1 MKKDFGKRLLSLMLS
16 VLMVI
21 GIMPM
26 SVFAAKEN
34 AFVLVVEAGGKL
46 VVAPEYV
53 YYTEGQTVRQALI
66 ESGHDFYGIERDWIA
81 AIDGVTG
88 NYIRS
93 DEDGNFELDSPASEV
108 EFYRFS
114 ESEND
119 ERHPNE
125 GLKLLM
131 TAMAD
136 YALKSADVKAAAK
149 EEYDTAYA
157 SFVGI
162 DSASAAVL
170 ADNINA
176 AVKAYEDSQSGGA
189 FAVTF
194 TDGVNVHAGATI
206 TAENAYGK
214 IWSDEDGDGV
224 LSLPT
229 GEYYFVLE
237 KNGLRA
243 EGNISVS
250 GKMKIAAVLQE
261 ELWLDLD
268 AFRLSGSYEAQ
279 NIEDGQF
286 VDDEYALDE
295 WNGRSLTVAVN
306 DIFTGTVYSYVEYN
320 EKVLSELPTL
330 TAIYKAAQSGE
341 EREQNI
347 PFESYTSGVVG
358 VLKKGAE
365 GNIVVYRVSRTEED
379 GFTYSQD
386 YTVIFERVPTLKSI
400 SVKDQDGVDQVA
412 TVKFDGNINEY
423 TYKVVNDVTSVK
435 INAIPYYESYSV
447 AVNGT
452 EVTGEVTLEVSTE
465 KETKIEVAVTA
476 NGYTNTYV
484 ITILP
489 GEGKK
494 FNFITENQ
502 AVTLEVV
509 NGNGEVMPYK
519 KFREG
524 ASGNRYQYVLVPGE
538 TYSYVATENTY
549 YHVADEFKIEDVANS
564 TINVSVPTEDWLTAL
579 ALGMSDSAKS
589 KGNLPMESDFVKSNH
604 RYEVELV
611 DTEHLAYIWVT
622 GISGTKI
629 NAIYDQVSNIQLY
642 HGVNKKI
649 NLTSGYTKGAKLNR
663 FLMDE
668 NPIENTLTVRLSKEV
683 NGVTQYQDYFV
694 DFTRSLT
701 LKDISAKCDL
711 ATISLVQEDK
721 TVGFD
726 PNVKEYSVKV
736 SMAADILEI
745 STSRYTDKKAFG
757 EEDVG
762 YSVIVNGKEVE
773 ADGKAE
779 IELDGTIETQFVTV
793 IVENS
798 KAPEGTT
805 EYKINVLKS
814 PPVETEFIVSP
825 EKALLAVYEVMSGE
839 RVWPEENGKYQF
851 CEGYSYNYVLTEYD
865 YIGKA
870 GTLEV
875 TRNEN
880 EALVIRDGN
889 EEHLVAESENGGA
902 VTIEWSLE
910 KAEENIEIDETI
922 ESEWKN
928 FRGNDEN
935 NAITNA
941 PIPRFAEE
949 GTLYWANKLGKGID
963 SDAVGSPIIVEGD
976 IITYAGDKIYR
987 IDTVTGNVKATGNM
1001 DHKSAFSITPP
1012 TYAEGMV
1019 FVALSD
1025 GTVQAFNAKTLESLW
1040 LYKDPLGGQPNC
1052 PITVKNGY
1060 LYTGFW
1066 NSETGDANFICLTIT
1081 DEDPIKEKE
1090 SKNASWYHTALGG
1103 YYWAGAFVS
1112 NDYVMV
1118 GTDDGT
1124 NDCDSPTAKFLL
1136 FDAKTGYEYD
1146 CWNELN
1152 GDIRSTVSYDEE
1164 TDAFYFTSKGG
1175 TFYSVKVVPAENGW
1189 QFDSKWSIDL
1199 DNGSETA
1206 PPMSTCSPAVYNGRA
1221 YIGVSGISQF
1231 GAYSGHNITVID
1243 LDKKSIAYSV
1253 ETQGYPQT
1261 SGLLTTAYE
1270 EESGY
1275 VYVYYFDNYT
1285 PGKLRLLRDKKGQ
1298 TKADYLTTEKI
1309 DSGIHSVAY
1318 ALFTPTGDHA
1328 QYAICS
1334 PIVDEYGTIYFKNDS
1349 AYLMAFGSMI
1359 EKIEVTQN
1367 PDKMT
1372 YAEGEFFN
1380 PEGMV
1385 VIATYANGK
1394 TRDVTDYITFNED
1407 AFSET
1412 NKIVTIS
1419 FKHVLYHNEEDGTSM
1434 ISGVRTTTPVTTLE
1448 IEIGEGGD
1456 NGENPENPKD
1466 PEPPKEDVC
1475 YGDVDGN
1482 RKINVLDANL
1492 VRRCSAKLI
1501 SFTEEQLLAADVDG
1515 NGKVNVLDANLIR
1528 RYTAKLISVFPIEN
1542 N

>member
-1 MKKDFGKRLLSLMLS
+1 MKKDFGKRLISFLLS
-16 VLMVI
+16 VLMIV

-26 SVFAAKEN
+26 SVFAAQEN
-34 AFVLVVEAGGKL
+34 AFILVAEAGGKL
-46 VVAPEYV
+46 VIAPEYV
-53 YYTEGQTVRQALI
+53 YYIDGQTVREALMA
-66 ESGHDFYGIERDWIA
+66 SGHEFYGIERDWIA

-88 NYIRS
+88 NFKRS
-93 DEDGNFELDSPASEV
+93 DEDGGFELDSPASEV

-114 ESEND
+114 EEENS
-119 ERHPNE
+119 RPSE
-125 GLKLLM
+125 GLKQLM
-131 TAMAD
+131 TAMAE
-136 YALKSADVKAAAK
+136 YALKPADVKAAAR
-149 EEYDTAYA
+149 EEYDTAYS

-170 ADNINA
+170 ADNLNA
-176 AVKAYEDSQSGGA
+176 KVKAYEDSQSGGT
-189 FAVTF
+189 FSVTF
-194 TDGVNVHAGATI
+194 TDGANTHAGVYI
-206 TAENAYGK
+206 TAENIYGK
-214 IWSDEDGDGV
+214 IWTDEDANGV
-224 LSLPT
+224 LDLPA

-237 KNGLRA
+237 REGLRA

-250 GKMKIAAVLQE
+250 GAMEIIVVLQE
-261 ELWLDLD
+261 ELWLNLD

-279 NIEDGQF
+279 NDEDGQF
-286 VDDEYALDE
+286 ADDEFTLGE
-295 WNGRSLTVAVN
+295 WNGRNLTVAVN
-306 DIFTGTVYSYVEYN
+306 DIFTGTVYSYAEYN
-320 EKVLSELPTL
+320 EEVLKELPKL
-330 TAIYKAAQSGE
+330 TAIYKSAQSGE
-341 EREQNI
+341 EREQDI
-347 PFESYTSGVVG
+347 PFESFTSGAVG

-365 GNIVVYRVSRTEED
+365 GNTVIYRVSRTAEN
-379 GFTYSQD
+379 GFIYSQD
-386 YTVIFERVPTLKSI
+386 YTVVFERVPTLKSI

-423 TYKVVNDVTSVK
+423 TYKVVNDVTAVK
-435 INAIPYYESYSV
+435 INAVPYYESYSV
-447 AVNGT
+447 AVNGVET
-452 EVTGEVTLEVSTE
+452 TGEVTLDISTEEETVIEVS
-465 KETKIEVAVTA
+465 VSA
-476 NGYTNTYV
+476 NGYTNTYI

-509 NGNGEVMPYK
+509 NSNGEVMPYK

-524 ASGNRYQYVLVPGE
+524 TSGNRYQYVLVPGE

-549 YHVADEFKIEDVANS
+549 YHAADEFKIEDVANS
-564 TINVSVPTEDWLTAL
+564 TINVSVPTEDWLTEL
-579 ALGMSDSAKS
+579 SFGMGDSAKN
-589 KGNLPMESDFVKSNH
+589 KGNLPMKNAFDKTNH

-622 GISGTKI
+622 GNSGTKI
-629 NAIYDQVSNIQLY
+629 SAIYDQVSNIQLY

-649 NLTSGYTKGAKLNR
+649 SLTSGYTKGVKLNR

-683 NGVTQYQDYFV
+683 NGVTQYQDYII
-694 DFTRSLT
+694 DFTRTLT
-701 LKDISAKCDL
+701 LKDISAKCDG
-711 ATISLVQEDK
+711 ATVSLVQKDG

-726 PNVKEYSVKV
+726 SDVKEYSVKV

-745 STSRYTDKKAFG
+745 SASGYTDKKAFG
-757 EEDVG
+757 EENVG
-762 YSVIVNGKEVE
+762 YRIKVNGQEI
-773 ADGKAE
+773 AE
-779 IELDGTIETQFVTV
+779 GEIAQIELDGTIETQFVTV
-793 IVENS
+793 TVENDKS
-798 KAPEGTT
+798 KKGTS

-814 PPVETEFIVSP
+814 PPVETEFIVTP
-825 EKALLAVYEVMSGE
+825 EEALLAVYETMSGE
-839 RVWPEENGKYQF
+839 RVWPEKNGKFQF

-865 YIGKA
+865 YIGRA
-870 GTLEV
+870 GILEV

-880 EALVIRDGN
+880 EALIIRDGK
-889 EEHLVAESENGGA
+889 EEHIVAESEGGGT
-902 VTIEWSLE
+902 VTIRWNLD
-910 KAEENIEIDETI
+910 KADKNKEIDETI
-922 ESEWKN
+922 ESEWPD
-928 FRGNDEN
+928 FRGNNEN
-935 NAITNA
+935 NAVTDA
-941 PIPRFAEE
+941 PIPTSAEN
-949 GTLYWANKLGKGID
+949 GTLYWANKLGEGID
-963 SDAVGSPIIVEGD
+963 SDAVGSPIIVDGD

-987 IDTVTGNVKATGNM
+987 VDTVSGEIIASGNM

-1012 TYAEGMV
+1012 TYAEGMI

-1025 GTVQAFNAKTLESLW
+1025 GTVQAFNADTLESLW

-1066 NSETGDANFICLTIT
+1066 NSETGNANFVCLTIT
-1081 DEDPIKEKE
+1081 DEDPTRVKE

-1112 NDYVMV
+1112 DDYAMI

-1124 NDCDSPTAKFLL
+1124 NDCDSPTAGFLL
-1136 FDAKTGYEYD
+1136 FDAKTGFEYD
-1146 CWNELN
+1146 CWSNLN
-1152 GDIRSTVSYDEE
+1152 GDIRSTVSYDKK

-1175 TFYSVKVVPAENGW
+1175 TFYSVKVVPSENGW
-1189 QFDSKWSIDL
+1189 KFDSKWSVELNND
-1199 DNGSETA
+1199 SETA
-1206 PPMSTCSPAVYNGRA
+1206 PPMSTCSPVVYNGRA
-1221 YIGVSGISQF
+1221 YVGVSGISQF

-1243 LDKKSIAYSV
+1243 LEKKAIAYSV
-1253 ETQGYPQT
+1253 ATQGYPQT

-1285 PGKLRLLRDKKGQ
+1285 PGKLRVLRDKKGQ
-1298 TKADYLTTEKI
+1298 TKADYLTDEKI
-1309 DSGIHSVAY
+1309 DSGILSTAY

-1334 PIVDEYGTIYFKNDS
+1334 PIVDEYGTVYFKNDS

-1359 EKIEVTQN
+1359 EKIEVTKN

-1372 YAEGEFFN
+1372 YAEGEIFD

-1385 VIATYANGK
+1385 VTATYANGK
-1394 TRDVTDYITFNED
+1394 KRDVTDYVSFSND
-1407 AFSET
+1407 DFSES

-1419 FKHVLYHNEEDGTSM
+1419 FKHVLYHNEENGTSM
-1434 ISGVRTTTPVTTLE
+1434 VSGIKTTTPVTTLE
-1448 IEIGEGGD
+1448 VVIGEGG
-1456 NGENPENPKD
+1456 GSVENPENPD
-1466 PEPPKEDVC
+1466 NPGETIS

-1482 RKINVLDANL
+1482 GKINVLDANL
-1492 VRRCSAKLI
+1492 ARRFSAKLI

-1528 RYTAKLISVFPIEN
+1528 RYAAKLISVFPVEN